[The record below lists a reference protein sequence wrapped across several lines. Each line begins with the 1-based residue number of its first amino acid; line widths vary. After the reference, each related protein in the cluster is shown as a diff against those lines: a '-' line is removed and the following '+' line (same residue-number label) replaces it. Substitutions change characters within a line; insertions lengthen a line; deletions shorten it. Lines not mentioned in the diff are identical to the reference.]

1 MANVLYPKAKE
12 GFIGGDIALDTDN
25 LKAVLVDTATYT
37 YNVAH
42 EFLSDIPAGERVA
55 TSANLTSKT
64 ITDGTFDSADIVYTA
79 VTGDPSE
86 AVVLYQDSGVEGTSR
101 LIAYIDV
108 ATGLPVTP
116 DGTNINLNVNAS
128 GWFTL

>member
-1 MANVLYPKAKE
+1 MANVMYPKAKQ
-12 GFIGGDIALDTDN
+12 GFIGGDLSLDTDN

-37 YNVAH
+37 YSATH

-64 ITDGTFDSADIVYTA
+64 IVDGTFDSDDILYTA

-86 AVVLYQDSGVEGTSR
+86 ALVLYQDSGVEGTSR
-101 LIAYIDV
+101 LIIYIDT

-116 DGTNINLNVNAS
+116 DGTNINVAINAA

>member
-1 MANVLYPKAKE
+1 MANLLYPKAKE
-12 GFIGGDIALDTDN
+12 GLLGGDIAMDTDN
-25 LKAVLVDTATYT
+25 LKAVIVDTATYT
-37 YNVAH
+37 YTTSH
-42 EFLSDIPAGERVA
+42 EFLSDIPVGERVA
-55 TSANLTSKT
+55 TSANLTGKT
-64 ITDGTFDSADIVYTA
+64 ITDGTFDSDDIIYTA

-86 AVVLYQDSGVEGTSR
+86 AVVLYQDSGSDATSR
-101 LIAYIDV
+101 LIAYIDT

>member
-12 GFIGGDIALDTDN
+12 ALLAGDLALDTDN
-25 LKAVLVDTATYT
+25 IKAVLVDTATYT
-37 YNVAH
+37 YSTAH
-42 EFLSDIPAGERVA
+42 DFLDDIPVGERVA
-55 TSANLTSKT
+55 TSANLTTKT
-64 ITDGTFDSADIVYTA
+64 ITGGAFDSDDLVFAT

-86 AVVLYQDSGVEGTSR
+86 ALVIYQDSGVAATSK
-101 LIAYIDV
+101 LIAYIDT

-116 DGTNINLNVNAS
+116 DGTNINVAVNAG

>member
-1 MANVLYPKAKE
+1 MANVMYPKAKE
-12 GFIGGDIALDTDN
+12 AFIQAEINLASDN

-37 YNVAH
+37 YSATH

-55 TSANLTSKT
+55 TSANLTTKT
-64 ITDGTFDSADIVYTA
+64 VVDGVFNSDDILYTS

-86 AVVLYQDSGVEGTSR
+86 ALVLYQDSGVEGTSN
-101 LIAYIDV
+101 LIIFIDT

-116 DGTNINLNVNAS
+116 DGTNINITIDAA
-128 GWFTL
+128 GWFAL

>member
-1 MANVLYPKAKE
+1 MANVMYPKAKQ
-12 GFIGGDIALDTDN
+12 GFIGGDLALDSDN
-25 LKAVLVDTATYT
+25 IKAVLVDTATYT
-37 YNVAH
+37 YSAAH
-42 EFLSDIPAGERVA
+42 EFLSSIPIGERVA

-64 ITDGTFDSADIVYTA
+64 IVDGVFDSDDILYTA

-86 AVVLYQDSGVEGTSR
+86 ALVMYQDSGVEGTSR
-101 LIAYIDV
+101 LIIYIDT

-116 DGTNINLNVNAS
+116 DGTNINVSIDAA